1 MKKSCILGSGSWAH
15 ALSTVFSNNDYIV
28 KCRDINKASLTF
40 KSNVQL
46 VERFTLLND
55 SEYIFLAIPSQT
67 LRKNL
72 IDLKKETSF
81 KKFVFVIPEYNG
93 SFPGVLKAFI
103 DSLDFLKLS
112 GKKAALIGLSSGHA
126 GGLRALD
133 HFTEIL
139 HHLKIEVY
147 SDKPKLSGI
156 EKLIDDTQLIDDK
169 SIERLKKMLGNFIEF

>member
-1 MKKSCILGSGSWAH
+1 MISIVSTTNRINSNSLKVATKCQEILFAKGIESELFSLENLPADFIFSCSYGVKTDEYETL
-15 ALSTVFSNNDYIV
+15 TRKYIE
-28 KCRDINKASLTF
+28 N
-40 KSNVQL
+40 
-46 VERFTLLND
+46 
-55 SEYIFLAIPSQT
+55 P
-67 LRKNL
+67 
-72 IDLKKETSF
+72 

-156 EKLIDDTQLIDDK
+156 EKLIDDTQLIDDR